1 MDFDLVHSTFTK
13 SVNDGIPE
21 TARKVKVV
29 DTRRIYINDY
39 KSVQTFKRVLFDDSD
54 YFSLSDVYLLSQPMG
69 EKIRIHNYQLS

>member
-69 EKIRIHNYQLS
+69 